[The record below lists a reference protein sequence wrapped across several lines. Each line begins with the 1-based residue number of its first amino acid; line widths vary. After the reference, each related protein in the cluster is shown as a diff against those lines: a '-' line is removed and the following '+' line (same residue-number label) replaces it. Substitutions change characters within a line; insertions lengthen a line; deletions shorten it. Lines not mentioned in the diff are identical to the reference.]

1 MLGSGYFAVDEILPS
16 EVIFLL
22 FIYVEIVIFAIIL
35 VMHGV
40 VESVAAFK
48 CDCYGFEFS
57 LAGYLDKGSVHWG
70 GTWNVNAWW
79 RVPWGTVFLICQ
91 RKLPV

>member
-35 VMHGV
+35 VVMHGV
-40 VESVAAFK
+40 VESVSARPAVPAFK
-48 CDCYGFEFS
+48 CDCFGFEFS

-70 GTWNVNAWW
+70 G
-79 RVPWGTVFLICQ
+79 PEM
-91 RKLPV
+91 